1 MSHHNQ
7 HSDRDG
13 RGRLLRR
20 KYRNCYLTAF
30 PRGTPKWWRKLH
42 MTRPKRREN
51 SLYCFRVMKGDDPDG
66 LAFPL
71 GNRKPHVY
79 YW

>member
-1 MSHHNQ
+1 MSTTNKVR
-7 HSDRDG
+7 DRGPDG
-13 RGRLLRR
+13 KLYR
-20 KYRNCYLTAF
+20 KYRHFYGVRF

-42 MTRPKRREN
+42 MTRPRRREN
-51 SLYCFRVMKGDDPDG
+51 RRICNCILHGADPEG
-66 LAFPL
+66 ITPPL